1 MAPRKKIT
9 SPLKTSSSTAND
21 AATARYTAMAKATA
35 AGKQVTA
42 IPKKP
47 SNVRPP
53 AFFKS
58 EYPSGQGSD
67 TGTPTGT
74 GTGTDTKPKVTK
86 PDTGIAPL
94 TFTDT
99 DNGDGTITRRY
110 SDGTIEI
117 IAGGRGSG
125 SGTDSATDEL
135 LRRDEANR
143 RSAFKVLEDT
153 FNSYGLGSLVPVVRT
168 FMQQGLSDDEAVI
181 QLRQTP
187 EYKQRFLGNEG
198 RRAKGLFAYSEKQ
211 YLEAEQTY
219 RDLLSQSS
227 LETLATADTFAKLI
241 GGAVSPAETQDRI
254 QNVFT
259 RIDNADAQLREQ
271 IGGYLTGYGISD
283 PNIQRTQLASALLM
297 GGTSAQDLVR
307 NIEKAQIKTAALTSG
322 VAIGEENIS
331 NLQKQLE
338 TAKTYDVYGTSK
350 KAFGELAQT
359 MPTAEK
365 LSQIYGDQ
373 TPGLSEELQQEAF
386 FGLQSQRRKKLQE
399 KEKATF
405 GGQAGT
411 STVSLAQQ
419 TSGAI

>member
-47 SNVRPP
+47 SGV
-53 AFFKS
+53 
-58 EYPSGQGSD
+58 PSGIKPQPGILPPGKSNVNAGAGANNN
-67 TGTPTGT
+67 TGG
-74 GTGTDTKPKVTK
+74 GGGGGDTK
-86 PDTGIAPL
+86 PL

-99 DNGDGTITRRY
+99 DNGDGTVTRRY
-110 SDGTIEI
+110 SDGTVEI
-117 IAGGRGSG
+117 IAGGRGAG
-125 SGTDSATDEL
+125 QGTDPATAEL

-143 RSAFKVLEDT
+143 VSAFKVLEDT

-219 RDLLSQSS
+219 RDLLSQSG

>member
-1 MAPRKKIT
+1 MAEKPKFPTASKPATIP
-9 SPLKTSSSTAND
+9 SGIKPSTLSN
-21 AATARYTAMAKATA
+21 AKAPAVQTVKAPVTKGAVQTVKAPASTKSPIGPGSGYLQGKKTTPA
-35 AGKQVTA
+35 APG
-42 IPKKP
+42 
-47 SNVRPP
+47 
-53 AFFKS
+53 
-58 EYPSGQGSD
+58 SGN
-67 TGTPTGT
+67 
-74 GTGTDTKPKVTK
+74 K
-86 PDTGIAPL
+86 PDTGIKPDKGITPL

-99 DNGDGTITRRY
+99 DNGNGTITRTY
-110 SDGTIEI
+110 SNGTVEI
-117 IAGGRGSG
+117 LPGGRGG
-125 SGTDSATDEL
+125 GDSASAEL
-135 LRRDEANR
+135 LRRDDANR

-168 FMQQGLSDDEAVI
+168 FMEQGLSDDEAVI

-198 RRAKGLFAYSEKQ
+198 RRAKGLYAYSESE
-211 YLEAEQTY
+211 YLQAEQTY
-219 RDLLSQSS
+219 RDLLAQSG
-227 LETLATADTFAKLI
+227 LETLATADTFSKLI

-259 RIDNADAQLREQ
+259 KIDNADAQLREQ

-322 VAIGEENIS
+322 MNLGEENIS
-331 NLQKQLE
+331 SLQKQLE

-359 MPTAEK
+359 MPTTEK

-399 KEKATF
+399 QEKATF
-405 GGQAGT
+405 GGQSGT

-419 TSGAI
+419 STGAI

>member
-1 MAPRKKIT
+1 MAAPVAPKPIK
-9 SPLKTSSSTAND
+9 P
-21 AATARYTAMAKATA
+21 AA
-35 AGKQVTA
+35 
-42 IPKKP
+42 PKKP
-47 SNVRPP
+47 AVTTGTTRPSGSIAQPRPTTTKSPIGPGSGYLQNKKPLTTGPTGSKITPP
-53 AFFKS
+53 AA
-58 EYPSGQGSD
+58 P
-67 TGTPTGT
+67 PAL
-74 GTGTDTKPKVTK
+74 KP
-86 PDTGIAPL
+86 
-94 TFTDT
+94 TFTDV
-99 DNGDGTITRRY
+99 DNGDGTITRTY
-110 SDGTIEI
+110 SDGTVEI
-117 IAGGRGSG
+117 VAGGRGAG
-125 SGTDSATDEL
+125 QGTDPATAEL

-168 FMQQGLSDDEAVI
+168 FMEQGLSDDEAVI

-198 RRAKGLFAYSEKQ
+198 RRAKGLYAYSESE
-211 YLEAEQTY
+211 YLQAEQTY
-219 RDLLSQSS
+219 RDLLAQSG
-227 LETLATADTFAKLI
+227 LETLATADTFSKLI

-259 RIDNADAQLREQ
+259 KIDNADAQLREQ

-331 NLQKQLE
+331 SLQKQLE

-386 FGLQSQRRKKLQE
+386 FGLQSQRRKKLQQQ
-399 KEKATF
+399 EKATF
-405 GGQAGT
+405 GGQSGT

-419 TSGAI
+419 STGAI

>member
-1 MAPRKKIT
+1 MATGDSRSKQSGTTRPSGT
-9 SPLKTSSSTAND
+9 T
-21 AATARYTAMAKATA
+21 AKAQTKSPIGPGSGYLQPKTTTQKTPFDPKSLTKSNKQIVETIKNRGTTVTDTSKGT
-35 AGKQVTA
+35 GK
-42 IPKKP
+42 
-47 SNVRPP
+47 
-53 AFFKS
+53 
-58 EYPSGQGSD
+58 D
-67 TGTPTGT
+67 TGK
-74 GTGTDTKPKVTK
+74 DK
-86 PDTGIAPL
+86 GIAPL

-110 SDGTIEI
+110 SDGTVEI
-117 IAGGRGSG
+117 IAGGRGAG
-125 SGTDSATDEL
+125 QGTDPATAEL

-143 RSAFKVLEDT
+143 KSAFKVLEDT

-168 FMQQGLSDDEAVI
+168 FMEQGLSDDEAVI

-198 RRAKGLFAYSEKQ
+198 RRAKGLYAYSEAQ

-219 RDLLSQSS
+219 RDLLAQSG
-227 LETLATADTFAKLI
+227 LETLATADTFSKLI

-254 QNVFT
+254 QNVFN
-259 RIDNADAQLREQ
+259 RIDNADPQLREQ

-283 PNIQRTQLASALLM
+283 PNLQRTQLASALLM

-331 NLQKQLE
+331 SLQKQLE

-359 MPTAEK
+359 MPTTQK

-373 TPGLSEELQQEAF
+373 TPGLAEELQQEAF

-405 GGQAGT
+405 GGQSGT
-411 STVSLAQQ
+411 STVSLAQR
-419 TSGAI
+419 TTGAI

>member
-1 MAPRKKIT
+1 MAAPVAPKPIKPAAPKAPTTVKGTTRPSGTTAQAAKPTTK
-9 SPLKTSSSTAND
+9 SPIGPGSNYLKPKTSTGTTGSRITPPAAPPILPTGPILNPSDLNNNGILDILENIGGTTTD
-21 AATARYTAMAKATA
+21 PATA
-35 AGKQVTA
+35 
-42 IPKKP
+42 
-47 SNVRPP
+47 
-53 AFFKS
+53 
-58 EYPSGQGSD
+58 
-67 TGTPTGT
+67 
-74 GTGTDTKPKVTK
+74 
-86 PDTGIAPL
+86 
-94 TFTDT
+94 
-99 DNGDGTITRRY
+99 
-110 SDGTIEI
+110 
-117 IAGGRGSG
+117 
-125 SGTDSATDEL
+125 EL

-143 RSAFKVLEDT
+143 VSAFKVLEDT

-168 FMQQGLSDDEAVI
+168 FMEQGLSDDEAVI

-187 EYKQRFLGNEG
+187 EYKTRFLGNEG
-198 RRAKGLFAYSEKQ
+198 RRAKGLYAYSESE
-211 YLEAEQTY
+211 YLQAEQTY
-219 RDLLSQSS
+219 RDLLAQSG
-227 LETLATADTFAKLI
+227 LETLATADTFSKLI

-259 RIDNADAQLREQ
+259 KIDNADAQLREQ

-331 NLQKQLE
+331 SLQKQLE

-359 MPTAEK
+359 MPTTEK

-373 TPGLSEELQQEAF
+373 TPGLAEELQQEAF
-386 FGLQSQRRKKLQE
+386 FGLASQRRKKLQE

-405 GGQAGT
+405 GGQSGT

-419 TSGAI
+419 STGAI

>member
-53 AFFKS
+53 EFFKS

-125 SGTDSATDEL
+125 SGTDPLTLQAET
-135 LRRDEANR
+135 NR
-143 RSAFKVLEDT
+143 RSAFAILEET
-153 FNSYGLGSLVPVVRT
+153 FNSYGLGSLVPVVKK
-168 FMQQGLSDDEAVI
+168 FMEQGLSDDEAII

-219 RDLLSQSS
+219 RDLLSQSG

-373 TPGLSEELQQEAF
+373 TPGLAGELQQEAF

>member
-1 MAPRKKIT
+1 MAEKPKLPTASKPATIP
-9 SPLKTSSSTAND
+9 SGIKPSTLSN
-21 AATARYTAMAKATA
+21 AKAPVVQTVKAPVTKGAVQTVKAPASTKSPIGPGSGYLQPKTPTPTPA
-35 AGKQVTA
+35 AGSGN
-42 IPKKP
+42 KP
-47 SNVRPP
+47 N
-53 AFFKS
+53 
-58 EYPSGQGSD
+58 
-67 TGTPTGT
+67 TGI
-74 GTGTDTKPKVTK
+74 K
-86 PDTGIAPL
+86 PDKGITPL

-99 DNGDGTITRRY
+99 DNGNGTITRTY
-110 SDGTIEI
+110 SNGTVEI
-117 IAGGRGSG
+117 ISGGRGVG
-125 SGTDSATDEL
+125 QGTDPLTLQAES
-135 LRRDEANR
+135 NR

-153 FNSYGLGSLVPVVRT
+153 FNSYGLGSLVPVVKN
-168 FMQQGLSDDEAVI
+168 FMEQGLSDDEAII

-198 RRAKGLFAYSEKQ
+198 RRAKGLYAYSESE
-211 YLEAEQTY
+211 YLQAEQTY
-219 RDLLSQSS
+219 RDLLAQSG
-227 LETLATADTFAKLI
+227 LETLATADTFSKLI

-259 RIDNADAQLREQ
+259 KIDNADAQLREQ

-322 VAIGEENIS
+322 MNLGEENIS
-331 NLQKQLE
+331 SLQKQLE

-359 MPTAEK
+359 MPTTEK

-399 KEKATF
+399 QEKATF
-405 GGQAGT
+405 GGQSGT

-419 TSGAI
+419 STGAI